1 MANKDYSI
9 VLNAQVDAQSIKD
22 SLNKLQKQ
30 LPDLKLNFN
39 TGDINNATKAV
50 NDNID
55 AVDSAMLTYQQANLL
70 LQDTI
75 KIVKSMSDEVFALND
90 AQIEFQKVS
99 DLSGKSL
106 DDYIGTLSEL
116 GGTVAR
122 TGSEMLEASTNFR
135 KNGFNDE
142 DSAQL
147 AKVAAQFQNIADE
160 QISAGDAAS
169 FLISQLIAFKQNT
182 GDVAA
187 NAEHITDAVNEV
199 ANSFSVSTADISKG
213 LSVVASTSASMGN
226 SMEQTIGM
234 LTAITEQTRSASRS
248 ARAMN
253 QIFARLSQ
261 TTDES
266 SSTGQKLVKIYND
279 LGISLYDSQGQ
290 LRSSY
295 DILHDLSKQWDSL
308 DKNTQNYIALTS
320 SGSNQLNNFLSLMR
334 GFDHAVAATDTAIN
348 SAGSSAK
355 ENERFLGGLSSKVQ
369 ALKTSFQ
376 ELSNTV
382 LDSELV
388 ATFLDLAKGA
398 LDLANNLPPAVIQF
412 GLLSTGLTGVLTIMQ
427 QFAKNSN
434 LLSLILGKFSGE
446 TAAATGA
453 IGLFKGGLA
462 GAIPT
467 ALALS
472 AAIVAIYVA
481 YQKYKDYTDQSSRSV
496 EDWQADID
504 DANAKLEENK
514 KKLDEL
520 NNTPWYNMSDDVYE
534 EIDSLEAENKALQ
547 EQIDKY
553 EELKKKKE
561 DSDAK
566 SNSELAYG
574 KTRYDYSDYSFGED
588 FKHGNVDDRSGTYSG
603 TGLKQKQFKISGI
616 SEQQA
621 ANMGL
626 YLPDL
631 NAAVKQAATLTD
643 AYTILEQQTGKTK
656 EELESLGIGFSVTSD
671 FALENA
677 KSYQNNLIPQLAD
690 YTNQLGENGK
700 ISAEDNEVAQSR
712 IQVAGQIVKAL
723 EEEQKS
729 GKTLTDEQKNLISAY
744 YACINA
750 QQRAI
755 DETYGLTESQQAFAK
770 SCGKTNSELATL
782 LTQYP
787 ELASVVNDL
796 GGAYGGTAES
806 VGAAVS
812 SMMGNNGRLLESTR
826 ATVIQMINLLKAAA
840 QAQASMLS
848 TGYDIGS
855 GTYSNKSSYTYLYTQ
870 AKKQYQAGNKDAKA
884 TMDKYEQLMVEQGKM
899 YNQTKGALDELT
911 KLYNTANTY
920 GWDTS
925 GGGSSTGGSTVSS
938 GGGGG
943 GGGSSKVQTALEK
956 QTAEYKN
963 QISALEKQLSLLQEK
978 DASEE
983 EQIEVM
989 KKIQD
994 KLHEQA
1000 QYYHSQGI
1008 KENGEMIVDL
1018 QISWQQYSKKI
1029 VELQQ
1034 QAAEKIKEIWRKNLQ
1049 SQIDSLSTRKDEL
1062 ESLFKGIASAADD
1075 EIDKLEKQKQAVEDK
1090 YDAQINAL
1098 KETND
1103 ALNNQLELE
1112 TAIDN
1117 LERAKAQKVLVY
1129 KDGKYQYIDDS
1140 DAVSEASSNLESVK
1154 RQQAQEAEQKR
1165 LEQLKDKEVADIEAQ
1180 IKAWQDYRDSWTAL
1194 YSDYS
1199 DTQNKLLAEQ
1209 MLGTKLEGKNWKGR
1223 IGQLQGFRDEYNS
1236 LVSQI
1241 GNLQSQLDKGMDS
1254 DTTDWSQVWRDA
1266 ENNKSLT
1273 QAERESIQNYAH
1285 AQKVQQMQG
1294 SGYTYDSASGTWNKH
1309 AKGTLNAPGGLTLVG
1324 EKGPEL
1330 GILPKGSGVIPADI
1344 TKNLWDWGKTNPLDF
1359 FKGKLMQESM
1369 QNQNISIQNLSLP
1382 EVTNGEEFV
1391 EYMRKNFWR
1400 RTIQFSTNN

>member
-9 VLNAQVDAQSIKD
+9 VLNAQIDSQSIKD
-22 SLNKLQKQ
+22 SLSKLQKQ

-50 NDNID
+50 NDNAD

-75 KIVKSMSDEVFALND
+75 KVVKSMANEVYSLDSALTD
-90 AQIEFQKVS
+90 YRKVS

-106 DDYIGTLSEL
+106 DEYVAKLTESGQA
-116 GGTVAR
+116 VAR
-122 TGSEMLEASTNFR
+122 TTSEMVEAATSFKQAGYT
-135 KNGFNDE
+135 DE
-142 DSAQL
+142 DSAKL
-147 AKVAAQFQNIADE
+147 AEYSSLMQNVADDY
-160 QISAGDAAS
+160 ISAGDAAN
-169 FLISQLIAFKQNT
+169 ILIAQMKAFNISADDSIQIVDKINEISNSYAVSSSDLSTNIGKVSSALAVGGNT
-182 GDVAA
+182 LDDVLSLMTGGIEIVR
-187 NAEHITDAVNEV
+187 NGSKV
-199 ANSFSVSTADISKG
+199 ARGLVSI
-213 LSVVASTSASMGN
+213 
-226 SMEQTIGM
+226 Q
-234 LTAITEQTRSASRS
+234 SRW
-248 ARAMN
+248 N
-253 QIFARLSQ
+253 QV
-261 TTDES
+261 TDES
-266 SSTGQKLVKIYND
+266 SSTGQKLTQWYKDHNIVM
-279 LGISLYDSQGQ
+279 YDQQGQ
-290 LRSSY
+290 LLKLY
-295 DILHDLSKQWDSL
+295 DVLEQVAKIWPTLSKNEKSYYL
-308 DKNTQNYIALTS
+308 NTQAGANQTQNLASILENFDTVLKAHETS
-320 SGSNQLNNFLSLMR
+320 LNATGSAMGENAKYMKSLEAR
-334 GFDHAVAATDTAIN
+334 TT
-348 SAGSSAK
+348 
-355 ENERFLGGLSSKVQ
+355 
-369 ALKTSFQ
+369 ALKASFQ

-412 GLLSTGLTGVLTIMQ
+412 GLLSTGLTGIITIMQ

-434 LLSLILGKFSGE
+434 LLALILGKFSGE
-446 TAAATGA
+446 TTAATGA

-472 AAIVAIYVA
+472 AAIIAIYVA
-481 YQKYKDYTDQSSRSV
+481 YQKYKDYTEQASRSV

-504 DANAKLEENK
+504 DANAKLDENK

-520 NNTPWYNMSDDVYE
+520 NKTPWYDMSDDVYKE
-534 EIDSLEAENKALQ
+534 VESLEAENKALQ

-553 EELKKKKE
+553 TELKDKK
-561 DSDAK
+561 AK
-566 SNSELAYG
+566 TNQEKTDTIAYG
-574 KTRYDYSDYSFGED
+574 VNKGSQWLD
-588 FKHGNVDDRSGTYSG
+588 NVLRGYGHSSYYG
-603 TGLKQKQFKISGI
+603 TGLKSRQYTVSDYDYKTLDKTGLNVGQINNLV
-616 SEQQA
+616 
-621 ANMGL
+621 ANAG
-626 YLPDL
+626 
-631 NAAVKQAATLTD
+631 TLAD
-643 AYTILEQQTGKTK
+643 AYKILEEQTGKTRK
-656 EELESLGIGFSVTSD
+656 ELESLGWTFDVQDKYIVENSVT
-671 FALENA
+671 
-677 KSYQNNLIPQLAD
+677 YQENLIPALTNYAEQLNK
-690 YTNQLGENGK
+690 TGK
-700 ISAEDNEVAQSR
+700 ISEKDIEVAQSR
-712 IQVAGQIVKAL
+712 THVAGQIVDAL
-723 EEEQKS
+723 KEEQAQ
-729 GKTLTDEQKNLISAY
+729 GKTLTQTQLDLIAAYDNLQTATNLADMAFKTDQKTMQGLI
-744 YACINA
+744 
-750 QQRAI
+750 Q
-755 DETYGLTESQQAFAK
+755 K
-770 SCGKTNSELATL
+770 
-782 LTQYP
+782 YP
-787 ELASVVNDL
+787 VLQSYVTSV
-796 GGAYGGTAES
+796 GGAYGLSAS
-806 VGAAVS
+806 AVNKAVG
-812 SMMGNNGRLLESTR
+812 SMIDSNGNLVASTKGM
-826 ATVIQMINLLKAAA
+826 ALQVY
-840 QAQASMLS
+840 QALSAIIEMQQEASMTAQYAWQGAVKSGQSKEVKEKLEQEMNSARAQRDALIKTKQKLDAAFRKSQVS
-848 TGYDIGS
+848 TDVS
-855 GTYSNKSSYTYLYTQ
+855 
-870 AKKQYQAGNKDAKA
+870 
-884 TMDKYEQLMVEQGKM
+884 
-899 YNQTKGALDELT
+899 
-911 KLYNTANTY
+911 
-920 GWDTS
+920 
-925 GGGSSTGGSTVSS
+925 GSSTGDSTVSS

-943 GGGSSKVQTALEK
+943 GGGSSSKAQTALEK

-1000 QYYHSQGI
+1000 QYYRSQGI
-1008 KENGEMIVDL
+1008 KENDEMIVDL
-1018 QISWQQYSKKI
+1018 QISWQRYSKKI

-1034 QAAEKIKEIWRKNLQ
+1034 QAAEKVKEIWRKNLQ
-1049 SQIDSLSTRKDEL
+1049 SQIDSLTTRKDEL
-1062 ESLFKGIASAADD
+1062 ENLFKGIASAADD

-1129 KDGKYQYIDDS
+1129 KDGKYQYIDDA

-1199 DTQNKLLAEQ
+1199 DTQNKLLVEQ
-1209 MLGTKLEGKNWKGR
+1209 MLGTKLEGKNWKDR
-1223 IGQLQGFRDEYNS
+1223 IGQLQDFRNEYNS

-1241 GNLQSQLDKGMDS
+1241 GNLQSQLDKGMDT

-1285 AQKVQQMQG
+1285 AQKVQQMAG

-1330 GILPKGSGVIPADI
+1330 GVLPKGSGVIPADI

-1400 RTIQFSTNN
+1400 KTIQFSTNN

>member
-1 MANKDYSI
+1 M
-9 VLNAQVDAQSIKD
+9 
-22 SLNKLQKQ
+22 
-30 LPDLKLNFN
+30 
-39 TGDINNATKAV
+39 NATG
-50 NDNID
+50 
-55 AVDSAMLTYQQANLL
+55 SAMGENAKY
-70 LQDTI
+70 
-75 KIVKSMSDEVFALND
+75 M
-90 AQIEFQKVS
+90 
-99 DLSGKSL
+99 KSL
-106 DDYIGTLSEL
+106 
-116 GGTVAR
+116 
-122 TGSEMLEASTNFR
+122 EA
-135 KNGFNDE
+135 K
-142 DSAQL
+142 
-147 AKVAAQFQNIADE
+147 
-160 QISAGDAAS
+160 
-169 FLISQLIAFKQNT
+169 
-182 GDVAA
+182 
-187 NAEHITDAVNEV
+187 
-199 ANSFSVSTADISKG
+199 
-213 LSVVASTSASMGN
+213 
-226 SMEQTIGM
+226 
-234 LTAITEQTRSASRS
+234 
-248 ARAMN
+248 
-253 QIFARLSQ
+253 
-261 TTDES
+261 TT
-266 SSTGQKLVKIYND
+266 
-279 LGISLYDSQGQ
+279 
-290 LRSSY
+290 
-295 DILHDLSKQWDSL
+295 
-308 DKNTQNYIALTS
+308 
-320 SGSNQLNNFLSLMR
+320 
-334 GFDHAVAATDTAIN
+334 
-348 SAGSSAK
+348 
-355 ENERFLGGLSSKVQ
+355 
-369 ALKTSFQ
+369 ALKASFQ

-412 GLLSTGLTGVLTIMQ
+412 GLLSTGLTGIITIMQ

-434 LLSLILGKFSGE
+434 LLALILGKFSGE
-446 TAAATGA
+446 TTAATGA

-472 AAIVAIYVA
+472 AAIIAIYVA
-481 YQKYKDYTDQSSRSV
+481 YQKYKDYTEQASRSV

-504 DANAKLEENK
+504 DANTKLDENK

-520 NNTPWYNMSDDVYE
+520 NKTPWYNMSDDVYE

-553 EELKKKKE
+553 TELKDKK
-561 DSDAK
+561 AK
-566 SNSELAYG
+566 ANQEKTDNLAYG
-574 KTRYDYSDYSFGED
+574 KGHYSPLGDFLQGGFGNTE
-588 FKHGNVDDRSGTYSG
+588 NTYEG
-603 TGLKQKQFKISGI
+603 TGLKQKQYTLSNYDYKTLDSTGLNVGQFNKLLASAGTL
-616 SEQQA
+616 SE
-621 ANMGL
+621 
-626 YLPDL
+626 
-631 NAAVKQAATLTD
+631 
-643 AYTILEQQTGKTK
+643 AYKVLEEQTGKTR
-656 EELESLGIGFSVTSD
+656 EELEALGWTFDVSEKNVT
-671 FALENA
+671 ENA
-677 KSYQNNLIPQLAD
+677 KAYQSNLIPALAD
-690 YTNQLGENGK
+690 YTNQLRENGK

-729 GKTLTDEQKNLISAY
+729 GRTLTDEQKALISAY

-750 QQRAI
+750 QQQAI

-770 SCGKTNSELATL
+770 SCGQTNSELATL

-787 ELASVVNDL
+787 ELAAVVNDL

-826 ATVIQMINLLKAAA
+826 STVIQMINLLKAAA

-870 AKKQYQAGNKDAKA
+870 AKKQYQAGNESAKA

-925 GGGSSTGGSTVSS
+925 GGGGSGGGSSVGGSS

-943 GGGSSKVQTALEK
+943 GGSSSKAQTALEK

-1000 QYYHSQGI
+1000 QYYRSQGI
-1008 KENGEMIVDL
+1008 KENDEMIVDL

-1034 QAAEKIKEIWRKNLQ
+1034 QAAEKVKEIWRKNLQ
-1049 SQIDSLSTRKDEL
+1049 SQIDSLTTRKDEL
-1062 ESLFKGIASAADD
+1062 ENLFKGLASAADD

-1199 DTQNKLLAEQ
+1199 DTQNKLLVEQ
-1209 MLGTKLEGKNWKGR
+1209 MLGTKLEGKNWKDR
-1223 IGQLQGFRDEYNS
+1223 IGQLQDFRNEYNS

-1241 GNLQSQLDKGMDS
+1241 GSLQTQLDKGMDS

-1309 AKGTLNAPGGLTLVG
+1309 ANGTLNAPGGLTLVG

-1330 GILPKGSGVIPADI
+1330 GVLPKGSGVIPADI

-1359 FKGKLMQESM
+1359 FKGKLMQKSM

-1400 RTIQFSTNN
+1400 KTIQFSTNN

>member
-1 MANKDYSI
+1 MSSATKAYETA
-9 VLNAQVDAQSIKD
+9 LNAQ
-22 SLNKLQKQ
+22 
-30 LPDLKLNFN
+30 
-39 TGDINNATKAV
+39 G
-50 NDNID
+50 
-55 AVDSAMLTYQQANLL
+55 SA
-70 LQDTI
+70 
-75 KIVKSMSDEVFALND
+75 
-90 AQIEFQKVS
+90 
-99 DLSGKSL
+99 
-106 DDYIGTLSEL
+106 
-116 GGTVAR
+116 
-122 TGSEMLEASTNFR
+122 
-135 KNGFNDE
+135 
-142 DSAQL
+142 
-147 AKVAAQFQNIADE
+147 
-160 QISAGDAAS
+160 
-169 FLISQLIAFKQNT
+169 
-182 GDVAA
+182 
-187 NAEHITDAVNEV
+187 
-199 ANSFSVSTADISKG
+199 
-213 LSVVASTSASMGN
+213 
-226 SMEQTIGM
+226 
-234 LTAITEQTRSASRS
+234 
-248 ARAMN
+248 
-253 QIFARLSQ
+253 
-261 TTDES
+261 
-266 SSTGQKLVKIYND
+266 
-279 LGISLYDSQGQ
+279 
-290 LRSSY
+290 
-295 DILHDLSKQWDSL
+295 
-308 DKNTQNYIALTS
+308 
-320 SGSNQLNNFLSLMR
+320 
-334 GFDHAVAATDTAIN
+334 
-348 SAGSSAK
+348 AK
-355 ENERFLGGLSSKVQ
+355 ENSRYLESLEARTT
-369 ALKTSFQ
+369 ALKASFQ

-434 LLSLILGKFSGE
+434 LLSLVLGKTASGA
-446 TAAATGA
+446 TAATGA

-481 YQKYKDYTDQSSRSV
+481 YQKYKEYTEQASRSV

-504 DANAKLEENK
+504 DANAKLDENK

-520 NNTPWYNMSDDVYE
+520 NKTPWYDMSDDVYK
-534 EIDSLEAENKALQ
+534 EIESLEAENKALQ

-553 EELKKKKE
+553 TELKDKKAKAKQKE
-561 DSDAK
+561 TDT
-566 SNSELAYG
+566 LAYG
-574 KTRYDYSDYSFGED
+574 VTKGAQWF
-588 FKHGNVDDRSGTYSG
+588 GNVTQGYGNSSYYGT
-603 TGLKQKQFKISGI
+603 
-616 SEQQA
+616 
-621 ANMGL
+621 
-626 YLPDL
+626 DL
-631 NAAVKQAATLTD
+631 REKTYQVDVKGKN
-643 AYTILEQQTGKTK
+643 TGK
-656 EELESLGIGFSVTSD
+656 LGIGAAEIANIKISDINQQLKAVNSLAEAYKVLEKATGYTKEQLDELGWSFREWDYVVTD
-671 FALENA
+671 TAETYQTQLTENL
-677 KSYQNNLIPQLAD
+677 KSYTQELEKNGEISKQDIQIYQQRLQNA
-690 YTNQLGENGK
+690 EK
-700 ISAEDNEVAQSR
+700 IVDALKSEQAQ
-712 IQVAGQIVKAL
+712 
-723 EEEQKS
+723 
-729 GKTLTDEQKNLISAY
+729 GKTLTQTQLDLIAAYDNLKTATNLADMAFKTDQKTMQGLI
-744 YACINA
+744 
-750 QQRAI
+750 Q
-755 DETYGLTESQQAFAK
+755 K
-770 SCGKTNSELATL
+770 
-782 LTQYP
+782 YP
-787 ELASVVNDL
+787 VLQSYVTSV
-796 GGAYGGTAES
+796 GGAYGLSAS
-806 VGAAVS
+806 AVNKAVG
-812 SMMGNNGRLLESTR
+812 SMIDSNGNLVASTKGM
-826 ATVIQMINLLKAAA
+826 ALQVY
-840 QAQASMLS
+840 QALSAIIEMQQEASMTAQYAWQNAVKTGQSQDVKDKLEQEMNSARTQRDALIKTQQKLDAAFKKSQVSTETIGGS
-848 TGYDIGS
+848 TGD
-855 GTYSNKSSYTYLYTQ
+855 
-870 AKKQYQAGNKDAKA
+870 
-884 TMDKYEQLMVEQGKM
+884 
-899 YNQTKGALDELT
+899 
-911 KLYNTANTY
+911 
-920 GWDTS
+920 
-925 GGGSSTGGSTVSS
+925 STVSS

-943 GGGSSKVQTALEK
+943 GGGSSSKVQTALEK

-1000 QYYHSQGI
+1000 QYYRSQGI
-1008 KENGEMIVDL
+1008 KENDEMIVDL

-1062 ESLFKGIASAADD
+1062 ENLFKGIASAADD

-1199 DTQNKLLAEQ
+1199 DTQNRLLAEQ
-1209 MLGTKLEGKNWKGR
+1209 MLGTKLEGKNWKDR
-1223 IGQLQGFRDEYNS
+1223 IGQLQEFRNEYNS

-1241 GNLQSQLDKGMDS
+1241 GNLQSQLDKGMDT

-1400 RTIQFSTNN
+1400 KTIQFSTNN

>member
-9 VLNAQVDAQSIKD
+9 VLNAQVDTQSIKD

-50 NDNID
+50 NDNAE

-75 KIVKSMSDEVFALND
+75 KIVKSMANEVYSLDSALTD
-90 AQIEFQKVS
+90 YRKVS
-99 DLSGKSL
+99 DLTGKSL
-106 DDYIGTLSEL
+106 DEYVAKLTESGQA
-116 GGTVAR
+116 VAR
-122 TGSEMLEASTNFR
+122 TTSEMVEAATSFKQAGYT
-135 KNGFNDE
+135 DE
-142 DSAQL
+142 DSAKL
-147 AKVAAQFQNIADE
+147 AEYSSLMQNVADDYISASDAANILIAQMKAFNISADDSIQIVDKINEISNSYAVSSSDLSTNIGKVSSALAVGGNTLDDVLSLMTGGIEIVRNGSKVAR
-160 QISAGDAAS
+160 G
-169 FLISQLIAFKQNT
+169 L
-182 GDVAA
+182 V
-187 NAEHITDAVNEV
+187 
-199 ANSFSVSTADISKG
+199 SV
-213 LSVVASTSASMGN
+213 
-226 SMEQTIGM
+226 Q
-234 LTAITEQTRSASRS
+234 SRW
-248 ARAMN
+248 N
-253 QIFARLSQ
+253 QV
-261 TTDES
+261 TDES
-266 SSTGQKLVKIYND
+266 SSTGQKLTKWYKEHNIVM
-279 LGISLYDSQGQ
+279 YDQQGQ
-290 LRSSY
+290 LLKLY
-295 DILHDLSKQWDSL
+295 DVLKQTAEIWPTLSKNEKSYYL
-308 DKNTQNYIALTS
+308 NTQAGANQTQNLASILENFDTVLKAHETS
-320 SGSNQLNNFLSLMR
+320 LNATGSAMGENAKYMQSLEAR
-334 GFDHAVAATDTAIN
+334 TT
-348 SAGSSAK
+348 
-355 ENERFLGGLSSKVQ
+355 
-369 ALKTSFQ
+369 ALKASFQ

-412 GLLSTGLTGVLTIMQ
+412 GLLSTGLTGALTIMQ

-434 LLSLILGKFSGE
+434 LLALVLGKATSGA
-446 TAAATGA
+446 TAATGA

-481 YQKYKDYTDQSSRSV
+481 YQKYKEYTEQAARSV
-496 EDWQADID
+496 EDWQTDID
-504 DANAKLEENK
+504 SANAKLEENK
-514 KKLDEL
+514 QKLEEL
-520 NNTPWYNMSDDVYE
+520 NKTPWYDMSDDVYK
-534 EIDSLEAENKALQ
+534 EIESLEAENKALQ

-553 EELKKKKE
+553 EELKKKKQ

-566 SNSELAYG
+566 SNSELAFG

-588 FKHGNVDDRSGTYSG
+588 FWHGNVDDRSGTYSG
-603 TGLKQKQFKISGI
+603 TGLKQKQFKVSGLT
-616 SEQQA
+616 EQQA

-631 NAAVKQAATLTD
+631 NKAVKQAGTLAD
-643 AYTILEQQTGKTK
+643 AYTILEQQTGKTR
-656 EELESLGIGFSVTSD
+656 EELESLGVSFSVADD
-671 FALENA
+671 FVLENA
-677 KSYQNNLIPQLAD
+677 ETYQNNLIPQLAN
-690 YTNQLGENGK
+690 YTNQLRETGE
-700 ISAEDNEVAQSR
+700 ISKDDIAVAQSR
-712 IQVAGQIVKAL
+712 IQAAGQIVKAL

-729 GKTLTDEQKNLISAY
+729 GKTLTEEQKALIAAY
-744 YACINA
+744 YACVNA
-750 QQRAI
+750 QQQAI
-755 DETYGLTESQQAFAK
+755 DETHGLTEAQQVFAK
-770 SCGKTNSELATL
+770 SCGKTNGELATL

-787 ELASVVNDL
+787 ELAAVVNDL

-806 VGAAVS
+806 VGNAVS

-826 ATVIQMINLLKAAA
+826 STVIQMINLLKAAA

-848 TGYDIGS
+848 TGYDIGTGS
-855 GTYSNKSSYTYLYTQ
+855 YSNKSSYTYLYTQ
-870 AKKQYQAGNKDAKA
+870 AKKQYQAGNESAKA
-884 TMDKYEQLMVEQGKM
+884 TMEKYEQLMVEQGKM

-920 GWDTS
+920 GWDTN
-925 GGGSSTGGSTVSS
+925 GGGSTGDTTGST
-938 GGGGG
+938 GGGG
-943 GGGSSKVQTALEK
+943 GGGSSSKTQTALEK
-956 QTAEYKN
+956 QTTEYKN
-963 QISALEKQLSLLQEK
+963 QISALEKQLSLLEEK
-978 DASEE
+978 GAAEK

-989 KKIQD
+989 KKIQE

-1000 QYYHSQGI
+1000 QYYRSQGI
-1008 KENGEMIVDL
+1008 AENDEMIVDL
-1018 QISWQQYSKKI
+1018 QISWQKYSKKI

-1034 QAAEKIKEIWRKNLQ
+1034 QAAEKVKEIWRKNLQ

-1062 ESLFKGIASAADD
+1062 ENLFKGIASAADD

-1098 KETND
+1098 KETNN
-1103 ALNNQLELE
+1103 ALNDQLELE

-1117 LERAKAQKVLVY
+1117 LEKAKAQKVLVY
-1129 KDGKYQYIDDS
+1129 KDGKYQYIDDA

-1165 LEQLKDKEVADIEAQ
+1165 LEQLKDKEVADIEEQ

-1209 MLGTKLEGKNWKGR
+1209 MLGTKLEGKNWKDR
-1223 IGQLQGFRDEYNS
+1223 IGQLQEFRNEYNS

-1241 GNLQSQLDKGMDS
+1241 GNLQTQLDAGMNT

-1285 AQKVQQMQG
+1285 AQKVQQMAG

-1400 RTIQFSTNN
+1400 KTIQFSTNN

>member
-1 MANKDYSI
+1 MSRGLQTIAARIASNADTLKQYGIEVADVNGNLKSTYDVLQELKPVWDNLSDAER
-9 VLNAQVDAQSIKD
+9 VSLGNTLAGQNQYKVLSSVLFNLSSATKAYETALNAQ
-22 SLNKLQKQ
+22 
-30 LPDLKLNFN
+30 
-39 TGDINNATKAV
+39 G
-50 NDNID
+50 
-55 AVDSAMLTYQQANLL
+55 SA
-70 LQDTI
+70 
-75 KIVKSMSDEVFALND
+75 
-90 AQIEFQKVS
+90 
-99 DLSGKSL
+99 
-106 DDYIGTLSEL
+106 
-116 GGTVAR
+116 
-122 TGSEMLEASTNFR
+122 
-135 KNGFNDE
+135 
-142 DSAQL
+142 
-147 AKVAAQFQNIADE
+147 
-160 QISAGDAAS
+160 
-169 FLISQLIAFKQNT
+169 
-182 GDVAA
+182 
-187 NAEHITDAVNEV
+187 
-199 ANSFSVSTADISKG
+199 
-213 LSVVASTSASMGN
+213 
-226 SMEQTIGM
+226 
-234 LTAITEQTRSASRS
+234 
-248 ARAMN
+248 
-253 QIFARLSQ
+253 
-261 TTDES
+261 
-266 SSTGQKLVKIYND
+266 
-279 LGISLYDSQGQ
+279 
-290 LRSSY
+290 
-295 DILHDLSKQWDSL
+295 
-308 DKNTQNYIALTS
+308 
-320 SGSNQLNNFLSLMR
+320 
-334 GFDHAVAATDTAIN
+334 
-348 SAGSSAK
+348 AK
-355 ENERFLGGLSSKVQ
+355 ENSRYLESLEARTT
-369 ALKTSFQ
+369 ALKASFQ

-388 ATFLDLAKGA
+388 AIFLDLAKGA
-398 LDLANNLPPAVIQF
+398 LDFANNLPPAVIQF
-412 GLLSTGLTGVLTIMQ
+412 GLLSTGLTGGLTIMQ

-434 LLSLILGKFSGE
+434 LLALVLGKTASGA
-446 TAAATGA
+446 TAATGA
-453 IGLFKGGLA
+453 VGLFKGGLA

-467 ALALS
+467 ALAMS
-472 AAIVAIYVA
+472 AAIIAIYVA
-481 YQKYKDYTDQSSRSV
+481 YQKYKDYTEQASRSV

-504 DANAKLEENK
+504 DANAKLDENK
-514 KKLDEL
+514 KKLEEL
-520 NNTPWYNMSDDVYE
+520 NKTPWYDMSDDVYK
-534 EIDSLEAENKALQ
+534 EIESLEAENKALQ

-553 EELKKKKE
+553 EELKKKKQ
-561 DSDAK
+561 DSNAK
-566 SNSELAYG
+566 SNSELAFG

-588 FKHGNVDDRSGTYSG
+588 FWHGNVDDRSGTYSG
-603 TGLKQKQFKISGI
+603 TGLKQKQFKVSGI
-616 SEQQA
+616 TEQQA

-626 YLPDL
+626 YLSDI
-631 NAAVKQAATLTD
+631 NRAVKQAGTLTD
-643 AYTILEQQTGKTK
+643 AYTILEQQTGKTR

-671 FALENA
+671 LVLENA

-690 YTNQLGENGK
+690 YTNQLRENGK

-712 IQVAGQIVKAL
+712 IQAAGQIVKAL

-729 GKTLTDEQKNLISAY
+729 GKTLTEEQKALIAAY

-750 QQRAI
+750 QQQAI
-755 DETYGLTESQQAFAK
+755 DETHGLTESQQAFAK

-787 ELASVVNDL
+787 ELAAVVNDL

-806 VGAAVS
+806 VGSAVS

-826 ATVIQMINLLKAAA
+826 STVIQMINLLKAAA

-848 TGYDIGS
+848 TGYDVGS

-870 AKKQYQAGNKDAKA
+870 AKKQYQAGNESAKA

-925 GGGSSTGGSTVSS
+925 GGGSGDTSTPT
-938 GGGGG
+938 GGGG
-943 GGGSSKVQTALEK
+943 GGGSSSKTQTALEK

-1000 QYYHSQGI
+1000 QYYRSQGI
-1008 KENGEMIVDL
+1008 KENDEMIVDL

-1034 QAAEKIKEIWRKNLQ
+1034 QAAEKVKEIWRKNLQ

-1062 ESLFKGIASAADD
+1062 ENLFKGLASAADD

-1165 LEQLKDKEVADIEAQ
+1165 LEQLKDKEVADIEEQ

-1209 MLGTKLEGKNWKGR
+1209 MLGTKLEGKNWKDR
-1223 IGQLQGFRDEYNS
+1223 IGQLQEFRNEYNS
-1236 LVSQI
+1236 LVTQI
-1241 GNLQSQLDKGMDS
+1241 GNLQTQLDAGMDT

-1285 AQKVQQMQG
+1285 AQKVQQMAG

-1359 FKGKLMQESM
+1359 FKGKLMQETM
-1369 QNQNISIQNLSLP
+1369 QSQNISIQNLSLP

-1400 RTIQFSTNN
+1400 KTIQFSTNN

>member
-50 NDNID
+50 NDNAE

-75 KIVKSMSDEVFALND
+75 KIVKSMANEVYALNS
-90 AQIEFQKVS
+90 AQVDFQKVS
-99 DLSGKSL
+99 DLAGKDL
-106 DDYIGTLSEL
+106 ENYIGNLTKAGAE
-116 GGTVAR
+116 VAR
-122 TGSEMLEASTNFR
+122 TGSEMTSAAAQFR
-135 KNGFNDE
+135 KSGFNDE
-142 DSAQL
+142 DAAKL
-147 AKVAAQFQNIADE
+147 AKVSEMFRNV
-160 QISAGDAAS
+160 
-169 FLISQLIAFKQNT
+169 
-182 GDVAA
+182 GDVAISSEKSA
-187 NAEHITDAVNEV
+187 AEIVSQLRAFGWGADQAERIIDVYNAVSNAMSIGTNDLATGMEIGGAALATYNNNFEQSVALLTAGTEILQGRSAQVSRGLQTIAARIASNADTLKQYGIEV
-199 ANSFSVSTADISKG
+199 ADVNGTLKSTYDVLQELKPVWDNLSDAERVSLGNTLAGQNQYKVLSSVLLNLDSATKAYETALNAQG
-213 LSVVASTSASMGN
+213 SA
-226 SMEQTIGM
+226 
-234 LTAITEQTRSASRS
+234 
-248 ARAMN
+248 
-253 QIFARLSQ
+253 
-261 TTDES
+261 
-266 SSTGQKLVKIYND
+266 
-279 LGISLYDSQGQ
+279 
-290 LRSSY
+290 
-295 DILHDLSKQWDSL
+295 
-308 DKNTQNYIALTS
+308 
-320 SGSNQLNNFLSLMR
+320 
-334 GFDHAVAATDTAIN
+334 
-348 SAGSSAK
+348 AK
-355 ENERFLGGLSSKVQ
+355 ENSRYLESLEARTT
-369 ALKTSFQ
+369 ALKASFQ

-434 LLSLILGKFSGE
+434 LLALVLGKTASGA
-446 TAAATGA
+446 TAATGA
-453 IGLFKGGLA
+453 VGLLKGGLA

-481 YQKYKDYTDQSSRSV
+481 YQKYKEYTDQAARSV
-496 EDWQADID
+496 EDWQTDID
-504 DANAKLEENK
+504 SANAKLEENK
-514 KKLDEL
+514 QKLEEL
-520 NNTPWYNMSDDVYE
+520 NKTPWYDMSDDVYK
-534 EIDSLEAENKALQ
+534 EIESLEEENKALQ

-553 EELKKKKE
+553 AELRDKKAQANQKE
-561 DSDAK
+561 TDT
-566 SNSELAYG
+566 LAYG
-574 KTRYDYSDYSFGED
+574 VTKGAQWF
-588 FKHGNVDDRSGTYSG
+588 GNVTQGYGNSSYYGTDLREKTYQVDVKG
-603 TGLKQKQFKISGI
+603 KNTGKLGIGAAPFSDFRISDINQQLK
-616 SEQQA
+616 
-621 ANMGL
+621 
-626 YLPDL
+626 
-631 NAAVKQAATLTD
+631 AVNSLEE
-643 AYTILEQQTGKTK
+643 AYEVLEQATGKTK
-656 EELESLGIGFSVTSD
+656 KQLDELGWSFKEWDYVVTDTAETYQSQLTESLKGYTQELEKNGEISKQDIQIYQQRLQNAEKIVD
-671 FALENA
+671 AL
-677 KSYQNNLIPQLAD
+677 KSEQ
-690 YTNQLGENGK
+690 
-700 ISAEDNEVAQSR
+700 AQ
-712 IQVAGQIVKAL
+712 
-723 EEEQKS
+723 
-729 GKTLTDEQKNLISAY
+729 GKTLTQTQLDLIAAYDNLKTATNLADMAFKTDQKTMQGLI
-744 YACINA
+744 
-750 QQRAI
+750 Q
-755 DETYGLTESQQAFAK
+755 K
-770 SCGKTNSELATL
+770 
-782 LTQYP
+782 YP
-787 ELASVVNDL
+787 VLQSYVTSV
-796 GGAYGGTAES
+796 GGAYGLSAS
-806 VGAAVS
+806 AVNKAVG
-812 SMMGNNGRLLESTR
+812 SMIDSNGNLVASTKGM
-826 ATVIQMINLLKAAA
+826 ALQVY
-840 QAQASMLS
+840 QALSAIIEMQQEASMTAQYAWQNAVKTGQSQEVKDKLEQEMNSARTQRDALIKTQQKLDAAFKKSQVS
-848 TGYDIGS
+848 T
-855 GTYSNKSSYTYLYTQ
+855 
-870 AKKQYQAGNKDAKA
+870 
-884 TMDKYEQLMVEQGKM
+884 
-899 YNQTKGALDELT
+899 
-911 KLYNTANTY
+911 
-920 GWDTS
+920 DTS
-925 GGGSSTGGSTVSS
+925 GGSAGDTAVSS

-943 GGGSSKVQTALEK
+943 GGGSSKTQTALEK

-963 QISALEKQLSLLQEK
+963 QISALEKQLSLLEEK
-978 DASEE
+978 GAAEE

-1000 QYYHSQGI
+1000 QYYRSQGI
-1008 KENGEMIVDL
+1008 KENDEMIVDL
-1018 QISWQQYSKKI
+1018 QISWQKYSKKI

-1034 QAAEKIKEIWRKNLQ
+1034 QAAEKVKEIWRKNLQ

-1062 ESLFKGIASAADD
+1062 ENLFKGLASAADD

-1098 KETND
+1098 KETNN
-1103 ALNNQLELE
+1103 ALNDQLELE

-1129 KDGKYQYIDDS
+1129 KDGKYQYIDDV
-1140 DAVSEASSNLESVK
+1140 DAVSEASSNLESIK

-1165 LEQLKDKEVADIEAQ
+1165 LEKLKDKEVADIEEQ

-1209 MLGTKLEGKNWKGR
+1209 MLGTKLEGKNWKDR
-1223 IGQLQGFRDEYNS
+1223 IGQLQEFRTEYNK

-1241 GNLQSQLDKGMDS
+1241 GSLQTQLDKGMDS

-1285 AQKVQQMQG
+1285 AQKVQQMAG

-1400 RTIQFSTNN
+1400 KTIQFSTNN